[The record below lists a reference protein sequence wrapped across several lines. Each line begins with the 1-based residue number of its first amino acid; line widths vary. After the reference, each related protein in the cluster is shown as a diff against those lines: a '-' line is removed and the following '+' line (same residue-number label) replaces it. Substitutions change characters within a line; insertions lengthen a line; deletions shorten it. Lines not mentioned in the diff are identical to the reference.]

1 MPRCLPFNPGEINC
15 ALTLLCQMI
24 GNIIAFIGATSM
36 VMSTP
41 YKDVAGIDEA
51 QMNIIINDVIY
62 SKIVTGMCCTM
73 IFGNTYYAWMAYR
86 MMKKEKTT
94 NVCTLPY
101 GINTPA
107 AFAFIF
113 GVIAKASKE
122 AAATGMSVEEGVL
135 YAWRVG
141 CVANL
146 VSGFITTLCGFAG
159 PLIVK
164 VAPAASLMVA
174 LAGLGFTYLGIGQII
189 ACFEVGHLGLLPLGV
204 ALITFFGDVKT
215 SPLPAAVMVMVV
227 GSLTGWLSFEGWP
240 EGDPF
245 PSGGTPEAVKESF
258 SHFSFYFPSV
268 LGPDSFKVI
277 PAVLMKNLAV
287 ILPVAFVGAVNTLV
301 SVYAA
306 HSAGDMYPI
315 RECLIVDGLTTVV
328 AALFGSPFGTCVYC
342 GHPQFKQQG
351 GKIYYSFLNCI
362 GFCFLASTGLFAACN
377 ALIPPWGIAPI
388 ILFVGLAI
396 NQDAFNVVESRH
408 IPAAIVGLFPQT
420 ADWILSIWPGAPESK
435 PGLAAMSY
443 GALVVCIIW
452 TSMGIFLIDRRF
464 VQAGIWAMVASCLAG
479 LGLIHQAEA
488 DLTFKTYSGS
498 ATQPFGRSP
507 AAFQLGYMLLA
518 LLFGVLRILQNCGCS
533 RVPPERKEVDDN
545 DAEKEAEEVA
555 ERCNERPQ
563 TRIFDAMMS
572 NEIAAGYEEQ
582 EDSEGGESTD
592 DGDVG
597 RP

>member
-1 MPRCLPFNPGEINC
+1 MAMPRCLPFHPGEINC

-24 GNIIAFIGATSM
+24 GNIIAFIGATSQ
-36 VMSTP
+36 VMSSP
-41 YKDVAGIDEA
+41 YENSGVDHGK
-51 QMNIIINDVIY
+51 MNAFITSVIY
-62 SKIVTGMCCTM
+62 GKIVTGMCCTM

-86 MMKKEKTT
+86 MMKKENTT

-113 GVIAKASKE
+113 GVVAKASRE
-122 AAATGMSVEEGVL
+122 AAAEGMSMEEGVL

-146 VSGFITTLCGFAG
+146 VSGIIATLCGFAG

-164 VAPAASLMVA
+164 VAPPASLMVA

-189 ACFEVGHLGLLPLGV
+189 ECFNVGHLGLLPLGV
-204 ALITFFGDVKT
+204 ALISFFGQIRT
-215 SPLPAAVMVMVV
+215 SPLPAAVLVMAV

-240 EGDPF
+240 EGTPY
-245 PSGGTPEAVKESF
+245 PSGGTPSAVSEAFEN
-258 SHFSFYFPSV
+258 FSFYLPSV
-268 LGPDSFKVI
+268 LGPDSFAVI
-277 PAVLMKNLAV
+277 PSVLMKNIAV

-306 HSAGDMYPI
+306 HSVGDMYPI

-377 ALIPPWGIAPI
+377 AFIPPWGIAPI

-396 NQDAFNVVESRH
+396 NQDAFNLVETRH
-408 IPAAIVGLFPQT
+408 VPAAIIGLFPQT
-420 ADWILSIWPGAPESK
+420 ADWILSIWPDAPKVK

-443 GALVVCIIW
+443 GALLVAIIW
-452 TSMGIFLIDRRF
+452 TSMAIYLIDRRF
-464 VQAGIWAMVASCLAG
+464 VQATLWAIVACILAG
-479 LGLIHQAEA
+479 LGLIHQSEA
-488 DLTFKTYSGS
+488 DLTFKTYAGS
-498 ATQPFGRSP
+498 DTKPFGLSP
-507 AAFQLGYMLLA
+507 AAFQFGYLTLA
-518 LLFGVLRILQNCGCS
+518 LMFGLLRLLQRCGCS
-533 RVPPERKEVDDN
+533 RVPPEHKEIEDE
-545 DAEKEAEEVA
+545 DAEKEAADVA
-555 ERCNERPQ
+555 HRCNDHDRPRVF
-563 TRIFDAMMS
+563 TAMMS
-572 NEIAAGYEEQ
+572 NNPGDVESYEAQ
-582 EDSEGGESTD
+582 EDSEASESE
-592 DGDVG
+592 GA
-597 RP
+597 